1 MTWETLFWRPKVRPL
16 AGGQRLFQQCAV
28 GFLCS
33 WAKCRMVIMSVYTIF
48 ILFTV
53 LYVLDA
59 IYCDLLVTS
68 LKKKRERLV
77 RRKQQ
82 PY

>member
-1 MTWETLFWRPKVRPL
+1 
-16 AGGQRLFQQCAV
+16 
-28 GFLCS
+28 
-33 WAKCRMVIMSVYTIF
+33 MSVYTIF